1 MDCFFPGEESCGL
14 TVRILE
20 IFPKGRGKMEVA
32 ARLEDSPLE
41 WSSINIGFFA
51 DYFLNSRVP
60 SYLQPMPL
68 FLDISSNVAAIP
80 GDGNTPVALTHST
93 DVAAFV
99 ARLVGAP
106 AGTWSRASVVVGD
119 KVTFNQLLHLVESAK
134 GTKFAVSYDS
144 VEALRKGEMTELP
157 GHVGMYRFMPKPML
171 RSMFAAFGIM
181 FASGLLDVKTDEAE
195 ESLNRRFTEMK
206 TKSMKEL
213 VDAAWKE

>member
-1 MDCFFPGEESCGL
+1 VSHPTSSPCPSSSTSPPTSPPSPE
-14 TVRILE
+14 TV
-20 IFPKGRGKMEVA
+20 
-32 ARLEDSPLE
+32 
-41 WSSINIGFFA
+41 
-51 DYFLNSRVP
+51 
-60 SYLQPMPL
+60 
-68 FLDISSNVAAIP
+68 
-80 GDGNTPVALTHST
+80 THST

-106 AGTWSRASVVVGD
+106 AGTWSRASVIVGD
-119 KVTFNQLLHLVESAK
+119 KVTLNQLLHLVESAK

-195 ESLNRRFTEMK
+195 GSLNRRFTEVK